1 MLQFGYQTGHSYSG
15 KRHSSDILYSFQDI
29 FYSSYFRFLK
39 FPKYLKFWIH
49 CVLCTI
55 VSKDTLHFLWSV
67 SPLFT
72 VNYQYLNKSLPRASP
87 LPEWGI
93 LSLGLQSS
101 LKVTSLTAHNNL
113 CCSYSLS
120 YPYPLFDHK
129 LQDRGGPHLCLF
141 FSFSMTTVILMHS
154 SCSDISSAP

>member
-1 MLQFGYQTGHSYSG
+1 MTGCTITLKVYALVWIPDRSFLQWKKAQFRY
-15 KRHSSDILYSFQDI
+15 LYPFQNI

-72 VNYQYLNKSLPRASP
+72 VNYQHLKKSLPRASP
-87 LPEWGI
+87 LLEWGI

-120 YPYPLFDHK
+120 YPYPLLDHK
-129 LQDRGGPHLCLF
+129 LQNRGVHIFVC
-141 FSFSMTTVILMHS
+141 FSVF
-154 SCSDISSAP
+154 P